1 VNWLHRILALNAGSG
16 RRSESARIIV
26 PTFTETG
33 EGKTDKDLGRG
44 DEGDV
49 GAFEWLVR
57 LIEMSVPPS
66 RMLFRAFN
74 L

>member
-1 VNWLHRILALNAGSG
+1 MD
-16 RRSESARIIV
+16 
-26 PTFTETG
+26 TG
-33 EGKTDKDLGRG
+33 EGKIDNGLWRG
-44 DEGDV
+44 DTGEV
-49 GAFEWLVR
+49 GALELLDRVR